1 MLSAAFTPFMK
12 HNIDAGLGNSAKAAL
27 ASKGVNGVQSN
38 SDWASL
44 HLKGPGSAKAAALA
58 AVHSMTNGDAVN
70 QVTYNCTSGPCPGG
84 NGASVAM
91 KDIGANGTA
100 SGSGTNAS
108 GGGTASGTGNG
119 AASGANGSGANG
131 GSGASASP
139 SGSGSGTGAGSPGSG
154 GSGSGSV
161 SNENK
166 NVEAQIKQA
175 LGSQGVT
182 FAPNSTTLT
191 AHARAV
197 LDRIAQILGKSP
209 NSKVAIAGYTD
220 NQGSASHNL
229 ALSRGRAKETLAYL
243 AAHGVAVSRMT
254 AAGYG
259 AANPVASNATNAGR
273 AQNRRIDFTV
283 QGG

>member
-27 ASKGVNGVQSN
+27 TTKGVNGVQSN
-38 SDWASL
+38 SSWASL
-44 HLKGPGSAKAAALA
+44 NLKGPGSAKTAALA

-70 QVTYNCTSGPCPGG
+70 QVTYNCTSSPCPGGNGNG

-91 KDIGANGTA
+91 KDIGANGTVNGAA
-100 SGSGTNAS
+100 SGSGSANA
-108 GGGTASGTGNG
+108 GAGAAGPAAGSGTG
-119 AASGANGSGANG
+119 SGANGSG
-131 GSGASASP
+131 SGNA
-139 SGSGSGTGAGSPGSG
+139 SGSSTGAGTS

-191 AHARAV
+191 AHAQAV

-209 NSKVAIAGYTD
+209 NSKVTIAGYTD

-229 ALSRGRAKETLAYL
+229 ALSQGRAKQTLAYL
-243 AAHGVAVSRMT
+243 AAHGVAASRMT

>member
-44 HLKGPGSAKAAALA
+44 HLKGPGSAKTAALA

-70 QVTYNCTSGPCPGG
+70 QVTYNCTSSPCPGG
-84 NGASVAM
+84 NPSGS
-91 KDIGANGTA
+91 GTA
-100 SGSGTNAS
+100 SGA
-108 GGGTASGTGNG
+108 GNG
-119 AASGANGSGANG
+119 AASGPNGSGANG
-131 GSGASASP
+131 GSSASASP
-139 SGSGSGTGAGSPGSG
+139 SGSSSGSGSGSGAGSSGSG
-154 GSGSGSV
+154 GSGSGGV

-191 AHARAV
+191 AHARVV

-229 ALSRGRAKETLAYL
+229 ALSRGRAKETLSYL
-243 AAHGVAVSRMT
+243 AAHGVAASRMT

>member
-12 HNIDAGLGNSAKAAL
+12 HNIDVGLGNSAKAAL

-44 HLKGPGSAKAAALA
+44 HLKGPGSAKTAALA

-70 QVTYNCTSGPCPGG
+70 QVTYNCTSSPCPGG
-84 NGASVAM
+84 N
-91 KDIGANGTA
+91 A
-100 SGSGTNAS
+100 SGSGTAS
-108 GGGTASGTGNG
+108 GAGNG
-119 AASGANGSGANG
+119 AASGANG

-139 SGSGSGTGAGSPGSG
+139 SGSSSGSGAGSSGSGNPGSG

-161 SNENK
+161 SSENK

-243 AAHGVAVSRMT
+243 AAHGVAASRMT

>member
-27 ASKGVNGVQSN
+27 TTKGVNGVQSN
-38 SDWASL
+38 SSWASL
-44 HLKGPGSAKAAALA
+44 NLKGPGSAKTAALA

-70 QVTYNCTSGPCPGG
+70 QVTYNCTSSPCPGGNGNG

-91 KDIGANGTA
+91 KDIGANGTVNGAA
-100 SGSGTNAS
+100 SGSG
-108 GGGTASGTGNG
+108 
-119 AASGANGSGANG
+119 SGANGSG
-131 GSGASASP
+131 SGTA
-139 SGSGSGTGAGSPGSG
+139 SGSSTGAGNS

-191 AHARAV
+191 AHAQAV

-209 NSKVAIAGYTD
+209 NSKVTIAGYTD

-229 ALSRGRAKETLAYL
+229 ALSQGRAKQTLAYL
-243 AAHGVAVSRMT
+243 AAHGVAASRMT

>member
-44 HLKGPGSAKAAALA
+44 HLKGPGSAKTAALA

-70 QVTYNCTSGPCPGG
+70 QVTYNCTSSPCPGG
-84 NGASVAM
+84 N
-91 KDIGANGTA
+91 A
-100 SGSGTNAS
+100 SGSGTAS
-108 GGGTASGTGNG
+108 GAGNG
-119 AASGANGSGANG
+119 AASGANG

-139 SGSGSGTGAGSPGSG
+139 SGSSSGSGAGSSGSGNPGSG

-161 SNENK
+161 SSENK

-243 AAHGVAVSRMT
+243 AAHGVAASRMT